1 MTMNYN
7 TKEELINL
15 YRDEYPEEYYKP
27 FLELALTKL
36 GDRSD
41 TNTLGLTD
49 VQRNGIQEKLSNN
62 NITLETFLSGLELL
76 DFEQIDYVGW

>member
-1 MTMNYN
+1 MNYN

-15 YRDEYPEEYYKP
+15 YRDNYKEKYYKP

-36 GDRSD
+36 GNRSD
-41 TNTLGLTD
+41 TNTLGLTH
-49 VQRNGIQEKLSNN
+49 VQRDGIQEKLSNS
-62 NITLETFLSGLELL
+62 NITLEIFLSGLELL

>member
-1 MTMNYN
+1 MNYN

-15 YRDEYPEEYYKP
+15 YRDNYKEKYYKS

-36 GDRSD
+36 GNRSD
-41 TNTLGLTD
+41 TNSLGLTD
-49 VQRNGIQEKLSNN
+49 VQRDGIQEKLSNS